1 MAMANTYSQI
11 YIQMVFAVQ
20 GRAYMIQK
28 RTKDEIYKYIAGIVR
43 NKGQKLLAIGG
54 MPDHV
59 HLFVGL
65 KPEMSVSELMRDVKR
80 ASSLFI
86 NEKKW
91 FLGHFSWQEGY
102 GAFSYAHEDI
112 DRVVKYVLNQEE
124 HHKRKNFQ
132 EEYLSMLKASEVDY
146 EEKYLFDW
154 LEQD

>member
-1 MAMANTYSQI
+1 MANTYSQI

-20 GRAYMIQK
+20 GRACMIQN
-28 RTKDEIYKYIAGIVR
+28 RTKDEIYKYVTGIVR

-65 KPEMSVSELMRDVKR
+65 KPEMSVSDLMRDVKR

-91 FLGHFSWQEGY
+91 FVGRFSWQEGY

-124 HHKRKNFQ
+124 HHKRKTFQ
-132 EEYLSMLKASEVDY
+132 EEYLALLKASEVDY

-154 LEQD
+154 LEHD